1 MKKFHVSHVEDVRS
15 PPWEA
20 PQFYTIL
27 KERPVMVKCDLCMER
42 IVTGLKPACVAACPM
57 RALEAGELK
66 GLKERHSE
74 DYTEQAIGLERGNT
88 DPNIIFRK
96 RGNTF

>member
-1 MKKFHVSHVEDVRS
+1 MYLMWKMSEGLSLGSSAVLHH
-15 PPWEA
+15 
-20 PQFYTIL
+20 T
-27 KERPVMVKCDLCMER
+27 ERTAGYGMER

>member
-1 MKKFHVSHVEDVRS
+1 
-15 PPWEA
+15 
-20 PQFYTIL
+20 
-27 KERPVMVKCDLCMER
+27 MER

-74 DYTEQAIGLERGNT
+74 DYTEQAIGFERGI
-88 DPNIIFRK
+88 PILISYS
-96 RGNTF
+96 GNAEILSKEVFYFICKKP